1 MSLYER
7 INAPKAK
14 KAEPVQSAWVKRAI
28 ERRLP
33 AKALAA

>member
-7 INAPKAK
+7 THPKPEPAK
-14 KAEPVQSAWVKRAI
+14 KPVQSAWVKRAI

-33 AKALAA
+33 AKELAA